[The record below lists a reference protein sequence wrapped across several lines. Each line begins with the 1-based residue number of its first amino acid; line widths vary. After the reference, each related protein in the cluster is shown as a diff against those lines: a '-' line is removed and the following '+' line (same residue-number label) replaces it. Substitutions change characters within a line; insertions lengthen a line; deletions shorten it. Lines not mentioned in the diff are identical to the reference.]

1 MRVVALLIAGIL
13 SLSVTSLSA
22 DTYRWKD
29 KDGKVHY
36 GAMVPA
42 EYADQPYDVL
52 NKSGLV
58 IRHVEN
64 TTIPLELIVAEEIQ
78 SKKPLISDVERK
90 RQSDR
95 LLVIQYQSEED
106 INKALEL
113 ELTQLGY
120 DSKLIKQSQL
130 STSTAIRDQIRLAAD
145 QQRSN
150 RKISKDQKKGIDKL
164 YARLAQDERNM
175 VAMAKREDRI
185 RARFQ
190 AKLERYRFLTL
201 EQKKPNEEHVD
212 QG

>member
-36 GAMVPA
+36 GAMVPS

-78 SKKPLISDVERK
+78 NKKPLISDAERK

-95 LLVIQYQSEED
+95 LLIIQYQSEED

-185 RARFQ
+185 RTRFQ